1 MVETGSNRLR
11 SGTNMMKERQYPL
24 VLLLGC
30 VCLAMGGCQWALMV
44 QPGDMMVEPG
54 NPVEVNVLAE
64 RSVDVHG
71 PNGVTV
77 ESFKPGVPIRLRF
90 ATGETWMKPA
100 IRKIDAYHY
109 VYTFR
114 GTISESTQ
122 YTVDPDAKIVR
133 SAGKGAGPYEVTVS
147 AATTTPSP
155 LQEGRR
161 FGRNHLVGTV
171 PTYRLVIALRDTGLS
186 ATDREAFF
194 KGFLSAYQDANDVAE
209 GRKYTDVLR
218 DAVLGST
225 FEQGRQDGVRHA
237 RNQISDS
244 FVQMLITNAGGSGAT
259 ALTWKAGYIDGF
271 AGVLLSRNTA
281 VTYDAAL
288 TQAETMYN
296 SLKRGL
302 GL

>member
-1 MVETGSNRLR
+1 
-11 SGTNMMKERQYPL
+11 MMKERQYPL

-30 VCLAMGGCQWALMV
+30 VCLAMGGCQWALTV

-54 NPVEVNVLAE
+54 NPVEVKVLAE
-64 RSVDVHG
+64 RSVNVHG
-71 PNGVTV
+71 PNGVAV
-77 ESFKPGVPIRLRF
+77 ESFKPGAPVRLRF

-122 YTVDPDAKIVR
+122 YTLDPDAKVVR
-133 SAGKGAGPYEVTVS
+133 SVGKGAGPYDVAVPI
-147 AATTTPSP
+147 ATIAPSP

-161 FGRNHLVGTV
+161 LGRDHIVGTV
-171 PTYRLVIALRDTGLS
+171 PTYRLVIALRDTRLS
-186 ATDREAFF
+186 TMDREVFL

-218 DAVLGST
+218 DAVLGSM

-259 ALTWKAGYIDGF
+259 ALAWKAGYIDGF
-271 AGVLLSRNTA
+271 AGVLSSKNAA
-281 VTYDAAL
+281 VAHDDAL
-288 TQAETMYN
+288 NQAETMYN